1 MLVDLFQN
9 IEPEWVEEEEDEV
22 YTDSSAFLKVRV
34 DRDFIYNILE
44 FEFLMFYGIKYVVN
58 LMRVNKVI
66 GLMIVL
72 LRIYLIFPPF
82 LNKNLTGP

>member
-72 LRIYLIFPPF
+72 LRIY
-82 LNKNLTGP
+82 